1 MKYISSRFILSKQI
15 KKKSC
20 VIIDHELGLSSIRN
34 CFETMI
40 LGNWNTD
47 RERGLWEEEIEDKEN
62 RRRKRKQKEKEVLPY
77 IE

>member
-40 LGNWNTD
+40 LGIRTG
-47 RERGLWEEEIEDKEN
+47 REGF
-62 RRRKRKQKEKEVLPY
+62 EKKK
-77 IE
+77 